1 MEYFQYYVE
10 GEDEEKLINVLK
22 SDMQCI
28 VAGKVQVLNPVT
40 EKITAMR
47 LRTLKKY
54 TTVILVFD
62 TDVSKTKILEEN
74 IKTLNRCANVKNV
87 YCIPQVFKVE
97 DELENCCNI
106 NSIDDLLG
114 TSGSK
119 EFKHRLIIEK
129 NLKKKLE
136 TAGFDI
142 RKLWSKSPTGLFKD
156 IPNDSD
162 KIKIV

>member
-1 MEYFQYYVE
+1 M
-10 GEDEEKLINVLK
+10 
-22 SDMQCI
+22 
-28 VAGKVQVLNPVT
+28 
-40 EKITAMR
+40 
-47 LRTLKKY
+47 
-54 TTVILVFD
+54 
-62 TDVSKTKILEEN
+62 
-74 IKTLNRCANVKNV
+74 